1 MRIRMTDRRGFLSV
15 LGLGAGV
22 TLLPRQARSFVLAG
36 INGETGTV
44 HDLAHDPDR
53 PEYHFIAPRNWMNDP
68 NGPIFWKGKYH
79 LFYQW
84 APNSAAGGPPHWGH
98 AISTDMVHWRHQP
111 FALAP
116 TPGGADRDGCWT
128 GSAVVRDGVPT
139 VIYTGVIHRPE
150 ARGTD
155 DEWRQ
160 AQMLATAEDD
170 GLLHW
175 KKLSEPVLPG
185 PPAGMR
191 ATGFRDPCPWREA
204 DGWYLLVGSGE
215 RDKGGCVLLYRS
227 QDLRHWE
234 YLHPLVHGTSTGN
247 PTPNSVYRG
256 DMWECPDFFEVGG
269 KHCLLY
275 SSENKVSWATGEY
288 DKKDH
293 RFTIKRQGVV
303 DHGGVAYY
311 APKSFLA
318 PAGRRILWGWVMET
332 RPQAEFVAAGWAG
345 AISLPRVLTIGAQGQ
360 LEMSP
365 AVEVEKL
372 RGTVEQIAVKPDA
385 PFRRKLVTL
394 RQELRIPIDLSP
406 GAVTVRLLAGG
417 GKVWEL
423 AVDVAGNAVRCGDIS
438 VPLPALP
445 WPRPGLRLFIDG
457 SVVEAFMGGRE
468 ALTSRVYGLK
478 PGETELEVSVAGKE
492 HVELQMWPLEA
503 ISADRLT
510 T

>member
-1 MRIRMTDRRGFLSV
+1 MRIRLMDRRGFLSV

-22 TLLPRQARSFVLAG
+22 TVLPRQAMSFVLAG
-36 INGETGTV
+36 INGETGAAR
-44 HDLAHDPDR
+44 DLAHNPDR
-53 PEYHFIAPRNWMNDP
+53 PEYHFIAPKNWMNDP
-68 NGPIFWKGKYH
+68 NGPIFWKGTYH

-111 FALAP
+111 VAIAP
-116 TPGGADRDGCWT
+116 TAGGADRDGCWT
-128 GSAVVRDGVPT
+128 GSAIVRDGVPT
-139 VIYTGVIHRPE
+139 VIYTGVVHDPE

-155 DEWRQ
+155 NEWRQ
-160 AQMLATAEDD
+160 AQMLATADDD
-170 GLLHW
+170 GMLHW
-175 KKLSEPVLPG
+175 KKLVEPVLLG
-185 PPAGMR
+185 PPTGMV

-204 DGWYLLVGSGE
+204 DGWYLVVGSGE
-215 RDKGGCVLLYRS
+215 RDKGGCVLLYKS

-234 YLHPLVHGTSTGN
+234 YLHPLVHGPATGN
-247 PTPNSVYRG
+247 PAPDSVDRG
-256 DMWECPDFFEVGG
+256 DMWECPDFFEVGR

-288 DKKDH
+288 DKKEH
-293 RFTIKRQGVV
+293 RFTIKRQGVI
-303 DHGGVAYY
+303 DHGGAAYY
-311 APKSFLA
+311 APKSFRA
-318 PAGRRILWGWVMET
+318 PDGRRVLWGWVREM
-332 RPQAEFVAAGWAG
+332 RPQVEFVAAGWAG

-360 LEMSP
+360 LEMIP

-372 RGTVEQIAVKPDA
+372 RGTAEQIAVKPDA
-385 PFRRKLVTL
+385 PFRRKLATL
-394 RQELRIPIDLSP
+394 RQELQVPMDLSP

-457 SVVEAFMGGRE
+457 SVVEAFVGGRE